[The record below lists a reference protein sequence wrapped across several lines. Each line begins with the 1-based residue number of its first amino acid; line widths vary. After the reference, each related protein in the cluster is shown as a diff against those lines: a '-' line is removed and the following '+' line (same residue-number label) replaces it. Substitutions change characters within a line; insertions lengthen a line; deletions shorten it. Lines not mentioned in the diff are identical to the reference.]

1 MKIKMD
7 LLTEANIPAIGKII
21 DGNYSIGRFQS
32 LALYL
37 SLSGL
42 NHGEGMNR
50 LKASFFGRMQPIRF
64 PIIHRK
70 HKQILRFLYF
80 RMI

>member
-50 LKASFFGRMQPIRF
+50 LKASFLAECNRF
-64 PIIHRK
+64 D
-70 HKQILRFLYF
+70 F
-80 RMI
+80 RLSIVSTNKF